1 MLRQPMLASQFE
13 RPAIEELMRELCRD
27 YSIIIVTHNMQ
38 QAARL
43 SNYTAFL
50 MTEKDRMG
58 ELSEYGESRQIFIN
72 PKDERT
78 EA

>member
-1 MLRQPMLASQFE
+1 MLAFQFE
-13 RPAIEELMRELCRD
+13 RLAIEETMRELCQD

-38 QAARL
+38 QAAGV

-58 ELSEYGESRQIFIN
+58 ELSE
-72 PKDERT
+72 
-78 EA
+78 

>member
-1 MLRQPMLASQFE
+1 MLAFQFE
-13 RPAIEELMRELCRD
+13 RLAIEKPMREVCQD

-38 QAARL
+38 QAVRV

-58 ELSEYGESRQIFIN
+58 ELSE
-72 PKDERT
+72 
-78 EA
+78 